1 MSKVLP
7 DPQLQ
12 SLKAMRAGD
21 IAFAQGGTLNIG
33 VQKTVFAQPLVT
45 IPETAVAVPSLG
57 PVATPAGESP
67 VVGKAFADTLS
78 QDALVSVS
86 LLTTNSLVTPDVP
99 ATESPTIGV
108 ALSTS
113 VV

>member
-7 DPQLQ
+7 DPQIQ

-21 IAFAQGGTLNIG
+21 IAFAQGGTITVG
-33 VQKTVFAQPLVT
+33 VQKVVFAQPLVT
-45 IPETAVAVPSLG
+45 IARTAVAVESLG
-57 PVATPAGESP
+57 TVVTPAGEAP

-78 QDALVSVS
+78 QDALISIP
-86 LLTTNSLVTPDVP
+86 LLTSNSLVTPDVP
-99 ATESPTIGV
+99 ATESPTVGV
-108 ALSTS
+108 AVSTS